1 MIMHYEINVT
11 GLAIVSQYV
20 EVDADSE
27 DEAIEI
33 ATNMALQQTSEF
45 DIDNIDEITD
55 ADVLAVWNEDDE

>member
-1 MIMHYEINVT
+1 MARYEINVT
-11 GLAIVSQYV
+11 GIANVSQYV

-45 DIDNIDEITD
+45 DIDNIEDITD
-55 ADVLAVWNEDDE
+55 ADVLAVWNDDDD

>member
-1 MIMHYEINVT
+1 MHYEINVT